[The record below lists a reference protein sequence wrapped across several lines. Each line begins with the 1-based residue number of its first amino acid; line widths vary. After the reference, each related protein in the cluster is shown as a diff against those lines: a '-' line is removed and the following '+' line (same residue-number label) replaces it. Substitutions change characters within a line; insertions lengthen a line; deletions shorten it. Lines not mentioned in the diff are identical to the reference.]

1 MNPIGITMI
10 LFMDDW
16 KKYPDAIVDTKT
28 NNRSYLRLAKMLQHM
43 KVKNCVFHLAL
54 LQPELQG
61 VDPFDPNLTIDQ
73 VVMIKEESI
82 KNPWYFFREVI
93 RLPPASGEDSVYFD
107 INRGA
112 LAAWWC
118 YLSHQDYNLTMPRQT
133 GKSTSTNVLLVWLLF
148 VVYRKTRVF
157 LLTKDNTLRT
167 ENVEQ
172 IKKIQDLLPS
182 YMNPKTREDLS
193 NTQTITCA
201 KYGNRLFTGVPQNSE
216 ADANKMGRGL
226 TCATYVTDEGPFIK
240 YLEKSLRSMLAGGT
254 KAMPMAA
261 KNGLP
266 YGAIYTTTAGSKAD
280 VDGAYYYR
288 MIMGGVPWD
297 ESYFDLKDDVSLRD
311 TIKKNKRG
319 VQSIVNITMSH
330 LQLGYDDEW
339 LKAAIERTGVTGDD
353 ANKDFFNV
361 WSDGSMESPL
371 AKVLTNLIRASEQEP
386 DYIEFTKDNYAIN
399 WYIPRDS
406 IERRMADGKYIIGL
420 DPSPVIGK
428 DGIGMFMIDSKTM
441 ETIATVAVNETN
453 ILKFVDWLCSFMLKY
468 ENTIIIPERRGGG
481 EHIIAGL
488 LIAFTAK
495 RIDPFKRIYN
505 VVVNKGE
512 HTDPEGKRLINDV
525 RNRPDA
531 ADKAVKYFGFATSG
545 SGTHSREGL
554 YDMLTR
560 AASYSGPIL
569 KDKQTITEV
578 LSLSKRKGRI
588 DHSILG
594 HDDCVIA
601 WLLTVWFLTNAR
613 NLDYYGVHYPMF
625 EAIDHVARMRVTNQT
640 ADNVLAQDVF
650 KKAAEQKRIRDKI
663 NEYLDLIKSTS
674 DEILI
679 LRYEAMLNRLDG
691 QYEREDNEVR
701 SMAELIIQAKEE
713 KRNKN
718 NKYGGL
724 KKAG

>member
-1 MNPIGITMI
+1 MI
-10 LFMDDW
+10 LFAEDW
-16 KKYPDAIVDTKT
+16 LKYPDAIPDIKT
-28 NNRSYLRLAKMLQHM
+28 PNRSYLRLAKMLQQM
-43 KVKNCVFHLAL
+43 KVQNCVFHLAL

-61 VDPFDPNLTIDQ
+61 VDPFDPHLTIEQ
-73 VVMIKEESI
+73 VVMIKEESVN
-82 KNPWYFFREVI
+82 NPWYFFREVI
-93 RLPPASGEDSVYFD
+93 RLPPASGEDPVFFEV
-107 INRGA
+107 NRGA

-118 YLSHQDYNLTMPRQT
+118 YLNHQDYNLTMPRQT

-148 VVYRKTRVF
+148 VVYRKTRIF

-172 IKKIQDLLPS
+172 IKKIQDLLPA
-182 YMNPKTREDLS
+182 YMNPKTRDDLS

-280 VDGAYYYR
+280 DDGRYYYR
-288 MIMGGVPWD
+288 MIMGGCPWD
-297 ESYFDLKDDVSLRD
+297 ESYFDLSDEHEFRA
-311 TIKKNKRG
+311 TIKRNRNGG

-371 AKVLTNLIRASEQEP
+371 SKVLSNLIRASECNP

-399 WYIPRDS
+399 WYIPEHE
-406 IERRMADGKYIIGL
+406 IERRMAAGKYIIGL

-428 DGIGMFMIDSKTM
+428 DGLGFFMIDSKTM
-441 ETIATVAVNETN
+441 ETICTLSVNETN
-453 ILKFVDWLCSFMLKY
+453 ILKFVQWLCGFMIKY

-481 EHIIAGL
+481 ETIIAGL
-488 LIAFTAK
+488 LIEFTAK
-495 RIDPFKRIYN
+495 KIDPFKRIYN
-505 VVVNKGE
+505 TVVDKGE
-512 HTDPEGKRLINDV
+512 HHNPEGKRMISEV
-525 RNRPDA
+525 RNRAEA
-531 ADKAVKYFGFATSG
+531 ADRSVRYFGFATSG
-545 SGTHSREGL
+545 SGVHSREGL

-569 KDKQTITEV
+569 KDKKTISEV
-578 LSLSKRKGRI
+578 LSLSKKRGRI
-588 DHSILG
+588 DHSVLG

-601 WLLTVWFLTNAR
+601 WLLTVWMLTNAR
-613 NLDYYGVHYPMF
+613 NLDYYGIYSPMF
-625 EAIDHVARMRVTNQT
+625 EAIDHSTRMRHSEMTNDKIV
-640 ADNVLAQDVF
+640 AHDIFA
-650 KKAAEQKRIRDKI
+650 KAAEQKRIKKQID
-663 NEYLDLIKSTS
+663 EYLDLIKNTS
-674 DEILI
+674 DEILS
-679 LRYEAMLNRLDG
+679 LRYEAALTRLDRL
-691 QYEREDNEVR
+691 YIREDTEVR
-701 SMAELIIQAKEE
+701 SIAELIKQAKEE

-718 NKYGGL
+718 NKYGGI
-724 KKAG
+724 KKTG

>member
-1 MNPIGITMI
+1 MI
-10 LFMDDW
+10 LYAQDW
-16 KKYPDAIVDTKT
+16 LKYPDAMVDTKT
-28 NNRSYLRLAKMLQHM
+28 QNKSYLRLAKMLQQM
-43 KVKNCVFHLAL
+43 NVRNCVFHLAL

-61 VDPFDPNLTIDQ
+61 VDPFDPNLTIEQ

-82 KNPWYFFREVI
+82 KNPWYFFREVV
-93 RLPPASGEDSVYFD
+93 RLPPASGEEAVYFD

-148 VVYRKTRVF
+148 VVYRKTRIF

-182 YMNPKTREDLS
+182 YMNPKTRDDLS

-240 YLEKSLRSMLAGGT
+240 YLAKSLRSMLAGGT
-254 KAMPMAA
+254 KAMRVAA
-261 KNGLP
+261 QNGLP

-280 VDGAYYYR
+280 DDGKYYYQ
-288 MIMGGVPWD
+288 MIMGGVVWD
-297 ESYFDLKDDVSLRD
+297 ESLFDLRDDVELRD
-311 TIKKNKRG
+311 TINTNKTG

-330 LQLGYDDEW
+330 LQLGYDDQW
-339 LKAAIERTGVTGDD
+339 LKETIQRVGVTGDD

-361 WSDGSMESPL
+361 WSDGSMQSPL
-371 AKVLTNLIRASEQEP
+371 DKVLTNLIRASETKP
-386 DYIEFTKDNYAIN
+386 DYIEYTKDNYAIN
-399 WYIPRDS
+399 WYIPREE
-406 IERRMADGKYIIGL
+406 IERRMSMGKYIIGL

-428 DGIGMFMIDSKTM
+428 DGIGFFMIDSKTL
-441 ETIATVAVNETN
+441 ETVCTLAVNETN
-453 ILKFVDWLCSFMLKY
+453 VLKFVDWLCQFMLKY

-481 EHIIAGL
+481 ETVIAGL

-495 RIDPFKRIYN
+495 KIDPFKRIYN
-505 VVVNKGE
+505 VVVDKGE
-512 HTDPEGKRLINDV
+512 HFDPDGKRMIAEV
-525 RNRPDA
+525 RNRAEA
-531 ADKAVKYFGFATSG
+531 ADRAVRYFGFATSG
-545 SGTHSREGL
+545 SGVHSREGL

-569 KDKQTITEV
+569 KDKKTISEV
-578 LSLSKRKGRI
+578 LSLTKKRGRI
-588 DHSILG
+588 DHSVLG

-601 WLLTVWFLTNAR
+601 WLLTIWFLTNAR
-613 NLDYYGVHYPMF
+613 NLDYYGVHNPMF
-625 EAIDHVARMRVTNQT
+625 EAIDHVTRMRHNNMVE
-640 ADNVLAQDVF
+640 DKLVAQDVF
-650 KKAAEQKRIRDKI
+650 RKAAEQRRIKQKI
-663 NEYLDLIKSTS
+663 DEYLDLIKSTS
-674 DEILI
+674 DELLV
-679 LRYEAMLNRLDG
+679 LRYEAMLDRLDSM
-691 QYEREDNEVR
+691 YEREDSEIR
-701 SMAELIIQAKEE
+701 SMAELIKSAKEE

-718 NKYGGL
+718 NKYGGF
-724 KKAG
+724 KKTG